1 MFPTDPV
8 YPHLHGGLRFAFRKA
23 LEFLTRFEL
32 DQLLEDATAPGDR
45 LFVLEAS
52 LDWRKHSSLVGAN
65 PVLRKEFLGV
75 IQKVADD
82 LYQIGEC
89 VDGRH
94 GHEAVRFYVL
104 INDGRPMLID
114 CGSQLYRSESM
125 KELDQVLDGS
135 TPEYVF
141 LTHSELP
148 HSGNLES
155 IACNWPHIHVIV
167 SSILLPYIEIAPV
180 LPLDQIDTVPPGT
193 TLQIAGRE
201 VSFLDALLK
210 DQPGSQWIY
219 DPKTGTLFTGDG
231 FGYYHPAEVCEQ
243 FSDEVEGGIRE
254 QWFST
259 YHRDAFKFLRWVT
272 PEKLNEVLDDLFQR
286 RDVKIVAPIH
296 GNAIRHDIPEHVDR
310 LKQAVTS
317 ICMQYR
323 KEGLHLR

>member
-1 MFPTDPV
+1 MI
-8 YPHLHGGLRFAFRKA
+8 RM
-23 LEFLTRFEL
+23 
-32 DQLLEDATAPGDR
+32 
-45 LFVLEAS
+45 
-52 LDWRKHSSLVGAN
+52 
-65 PVLRKEFLGV
+65 
-75 IQKVADD
+75 VADD

-89 VDGRH
+89 VDGLH

-104 INDGRPMLID
+104 LNDGRPILID
-114 CGSQLYRSESM
+114 CGSQLYRSESI

-155 IACNWPHIHVIV
+155 IASNWPHIHVMV
-167 SSILLPYIEIAPV
+167 SSIMLPYIEIAPV
-180 LPLDQIDTVPPGT
+180 LPLEQIATVAPGS
-193 TLQIAGRE
+193 TLEIAGRE

-231 FGYYHPAEVCEQ
+231 FGYYHPAAQCEL

-259 YHRDAFKFLRWVT
+259 YHRDAFRFLRWVS
-272 PEKLNEVLDDLFQR
+272 PEKLNDALDNLFLR

-296 GNAIRHDIPEHVDR
+296 GNAIRGDIPEHVDR

-317 ICMQYR
+317 LCMQYR
-323 KEGLHLR
+323 KEGLDLR

>member
-1 MFPTDPV
+1 MEVGIPIV
-8 YPHLHGGLRFAFRKA
+8 
-23 LEFLTRFEL
+23 EL
-32 DQLLEDATAPGDR
+32 NELLEDATVPRDR
-45 LFVLEAS
+45 LSIVEAS
-52 LDWRKHSSLVGAN
+52 LDWQKHSRLVCAN

-75 IQKVADD
+75 IRKVADD

-104 INDGRPMLID
+104 INDGRPILID
-114 CGSQLYRSESM
+114 CGSQLHRSQSM

-155 IACNWPHIHVIV
+155 IASNWPHIHVIV

-180 LPLDQIDTVPPGT
+180 LPLDQIDTVSPGT
-193 TLQIAGRE
+193 TQQIAGRE

-231 FGYYHPAEVCEQ
+231 FGYYHPAEVCEL
-243 FSDEVEGGIRE
+243 FSDELEGGIRE

-296 GNAIRHDIPEHVDR
+296 GNAIRRDIPEHVDR

-323 KEGLHLR
+323 KEGLNLR